1 MTQAVLQ
8 ISPTTLP
15 LSMAQSLTDVAVARA
30 EELGIPYTI
39 TVVDGGAHV
48 VQVTRMDGA
57 ALGSIDAS
65 LAKARTA
72 VYFGAATTD
81 LASSVLPG
89 EPLFTLPTAAGVP
102 LAFVA
107 GAVPVKDA
115 AGVVI
120 GAVGAGGGTP
130 QQDHEIAAAA
140 AGAL

>member
-1 MTQAVLQ
+1 MRQVVVQ

-30 EELGIPYTI
+30 EELGIPCTI

-57 ALGSIDAS
+57 ALGSIDVS

-72 VYFGAATTD
+72 VYCGAATTE
-81 LASSVLPG
+81 LVSAVLPG
-89 EPLFTLPTAAGVP
+89 SPLFTLATAAGLP
-102 LAFVA
+102 LAFIP

-120 GAVGAGGGTP
+120 GAIGAGGGSP